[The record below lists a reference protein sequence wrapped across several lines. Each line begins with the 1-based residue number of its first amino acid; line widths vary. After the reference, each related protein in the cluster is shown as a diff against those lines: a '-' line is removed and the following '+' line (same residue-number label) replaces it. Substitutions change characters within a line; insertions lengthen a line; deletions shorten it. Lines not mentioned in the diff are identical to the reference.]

1 MPRSTVIIPADY
13 PPLVSASPVLAEL
26 DRFADFEL
34 FTDRP
39 QSADEIVQRLHNADI
54 LLNSRGSL
62 AFPESLLKRLPRLQ
76 MIAVCGIGYDSI
88 HLPTATQQG
97 IVVCNVPGKTAAV
110 VAEHALALMLSTAR
124 RITWMHQSMQSGGWS
139 AELSQAMAGRTIG
152 VIGTGHIGCRMLQLC
167 RAIGMQPVAWS
178 LHPDQQKAAEFQFDY
193 VPLETLLRESDV
205 VSLHTRLSPATQH
218 LINADRLHTMKP
230 TAILINTARGAI
242 VDTQALLDALNNGKL
257 FGAGLDVYD
266 MEPLP
271 ADHPLRSNPRV
282 VLTPHSADTTQE
294 AIDLLTAGC
303 IDNIRA
309 FLAGAP
315 QNVVNPEVLATE

>member
-1 MPRSTVIIPADY
+1 MQRSKVIIPADY
-13 PPLVSASPVLAEL
+13 PALVSASPVLAEL
-26 DRFADFEL
+26 NRVADFQL

-39 QSADEIVQRLHNADI
+39 STADEVVDRMQEADI

-62 AFPESLLKRLPRLQ
+62 AFPESLLKRLPRLK

-97 IVVCNVPGKTAAV
+97 IVVCNVPGKTAGI

-139 AELSQAMAGRTIG
+139 AELSQSLAGRTIG

-167 RAIGMQPVAWS
+167 RAIGMKPVAWS
-178 LHPDQQKAAEFQFDY
+178 LHPDQQKATRFQFDY
-193 VPLETLLRESDV
+193 VPLDTLLRESDV
-205 VSLHTRLSPATQH
+205 VSLHTRLSAQTQH
-218 LINADRLHTMKP
+218 LINAERLRTMKP
-230 TAILINTARGAI
+230 TAILINTARGAV
-242 VDTQALLDALNNGKL
+242 VDTQALLHALNEGRL
-257 FGAGLDVYD
+257 FGAGLDVFD
-266 MEPLP
+266 TEPLP

-303 IDNIRA
+303 IQNIRD
-309 FLAGAP
+309 FLAGSP
-315 QNVVNPEVLATE
+315 QNVVNPEVLSG